1 MERVGGKE
9 TRAFIILAIRL
20 LPHYRVILSRWRTA
34 SEVHVKTACS
44 KRYTVAELACA
55 CAVDLA
61 RVLGWKVAR
70 LSVHGNATL
79 QPSGRLSSSSCSVRP
94 VWVGGTWGG
103 QMGVGGGG
111 GLGKLLRTFAPEIE
125 LN

>member
-1 MERVGGKE
+1 MA
-9 TRAFIILAIRL
+9 TRRYRL
-20 LPHYRVILSRWRTA
+20 L
-34 SEVHVKTACS
+34 EG
-44 KRYTVAELACA
+44 LAPA
-55 CAVDLA
+55 PV
-61 RVLGWKVAR
+61 
-70 LSVHGNATL
+70 
-79 QPSGRLSSSSCSVRP
+79 VRP